1 MRKLNETFLKNL
13 ETGELSALLKCIKA
27 DTELDLQIRDNY
39 VNIYYKGGNILK
51 ISPRSFYFDKM
62 YFNDYNTIKSSEA
75 KKDKVLLRQ
84 YKEKCKNLK
93 KHIKSQP
100 KEYFRQAKEIMD
112 KWDIALKDVVRHN
125 EKKAQ
130 QQIAIANKNDTDY
143 VVLDLEYSV
152 SRNSDFFYTGS
163 LDKAIPRFDIIAIH
177 NGQLVVIELKK
188 GLGAT
193 GGLSGIKPHIDCF
206 INSIGKDTTH
216 LFVKEMKELLEQKK
230 RIGILDKSLTIRD
243 ETPKFVFAFA
253 EKDEKKNEFSRFYK
267 LCLDAGGND
276 NIIYI
281 NNNHKLL
288 KAMKPDFY
296 YSEQEKQI
304 KCLKNHRSSIF
315 SDAKTHNKDYILCQR
330 DSKKNLYS
338 GIREDAIQYF
348 KQYNISW
355 WKCENKPDVP
365 SGHLVSSQIHCL
377 NHLFALRK
385 DKYAVKQI
393 IENAT
398 NMHFDEILTSI
409 IDTKEDDSYIS
420 FEFAYNNDKLL
431 GENDEGWKRGTLC
444 TSIDALIRARKDNK
458 VWLIPIEWKYT
469 ETYQGDDKTK
479 NKRLERYAS
488 LIESSE
494 QLKAPKD
501 GIAHSI
507 YFIEP
512 HYELMRQTLLCEQ
525 LVRNGIADNFI
536 HLIIIPAKH
545 DELRTAVENEF
556 IPMLNDTTKFKI
568 VDTIDFLSPIKQNE
582 KYEQLIKYL
591 ETRYWS

>member
-75 KKDKVLLRQ
+75 KKDKVLLHQ

-206 INSIGKDTTH
+206 NNSIGKDTTH

-315 SDAKTHNKDYILCQR
+315 SDAKTHNKDYKLCQQ

-431 GENDEGWKRGTLC
+431 GENDNGWGRGTLC

-494 QLKAPKD
+494 QLKTPKD

-536 HLIIIPAKH
+536 HLIIIPSKH
-545 DELRTAVENEF
+545 DELRTAVEKEF

-568 VDTIDFLSPIKQNE
+568 VDTIDLLSPIKQNE